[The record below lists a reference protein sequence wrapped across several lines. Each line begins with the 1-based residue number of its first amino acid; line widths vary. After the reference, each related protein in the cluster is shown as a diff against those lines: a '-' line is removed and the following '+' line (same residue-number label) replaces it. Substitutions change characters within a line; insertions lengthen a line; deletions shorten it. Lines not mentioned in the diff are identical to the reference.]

1 MQEIKNEN
9 KFPSFR
15 HWMFP
20 NLLFRIIIIS
30 LNFIVF
36 IKNINYL
43 KKENKINQQT
53 YNRTLFRDI
62 DQFFSNFIVNSYEKM
77 GNYFINKYNK
87 NGYSSLLPKKNKD
100 KKKII
105 HLWGVNM
112 CYFWEFK
119 LNIIFYLKD
128 KFIFIFDKDNPDY
141 LIYNTFGT
149 TQVQNEPRYDNC
161 IKIGIYTENTIPD
174 LNQCDYAMGHAH
186 INYLDRYFT
195 LPFCFIRKLNE
206 TKGINYW
213 EIRNKVLQNPRK
225 KFCAAVISSSQV
237 LFNDFFRLE
246 FIDELNKYKIVD
258 MGGIVRNN
266 VGGRVKDKLEFLR
279 QYKFSIAMENTE
291 ADGYSSE
298 KIIDSFIAGT
308 IPIYYGNYMIDEYFN
323 PKALILIRGPQDMK
337 QKIEYIKKIDN
348 DDELYKSI
356 LKEKV
361 LIDDKIIE
369 KAQKEQSN
377 FLIHIFSQDKIKAK
391 RLPN

>member
-1 MQEIKNEN
+1 
-9 KFPSFR
+9 
-15 HWMFP
+15 
-20 NLLFRIIIIS
+20 
-30 LNFIVF
+30 
-36 IKNINYL
+36 
-43 KKENKINQQT
+43 
-53 YNRTLFRDI
+53 
-62 DQFFSNFIVNSYEKM
+62 
-77 GNYFINKYNK
+77 
-87 NGYSSLLPKKNKD
+87 
-100 KKKII
+100 
-105 HLWGVNM
+105 M

-128 KFIFIFDKDNPDY
+128 KFILIFDKDNPDY